1 MAASQT
7 DLKYILCHFDM
18 IDVFLRSTQKQSP
31 RGAL

>member
-7 DLKYILCHFDM
+7 DLKYILCHFDK